1 MKLNTTVHI
10 YLTQYSWE
18 EKGSYQA
25 FTFKLDNDTDR
36 VYVCSQ
42 EIELDLP
49 DDFDPRPSQI
59 ATLEDKKTMLMADFH
74 KSVTEI
80 NDKISKLQA
89 LEYTA

>member
-1 MKLNTTVHI
+1 MKLKTTVHI
-10 YLTQYSWE
+10 YLTQYAWE
-18 EKGSYQA
+18 EKGQYQA
-25 FTFKLDNDTDR
+25 FTFKVDNDLER

-49 DDFDPRPSQI
+49 DHFDPRSSQI
-59 ATLEDKKTMLMADFH
+59 ASLEKKKTMLMADFH